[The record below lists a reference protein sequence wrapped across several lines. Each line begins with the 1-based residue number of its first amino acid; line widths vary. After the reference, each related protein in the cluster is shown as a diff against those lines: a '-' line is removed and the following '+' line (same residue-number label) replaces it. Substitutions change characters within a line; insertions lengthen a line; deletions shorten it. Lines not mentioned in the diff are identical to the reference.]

1 MITHVRIE
9 NFRSLKDTGWI
20 QIKPVNI
27 LLGANSSGKSSF
39 LRSFPLFLQ
48 SVTKE
53 LREPISWFDD
63 SLVDFGD
70 YKTSKNRYAA
80 DDEFIKFSYKI
91 HGPYNAYSYYSFYD
105 FGLSY
110 MEYIQ
115 NSDEIELCIFYACD
129 KEGTYVNKIEILWNE
144 NKYVLQIS
152 SRKDQVQAVVN
163 NDLSFCSDWYW
174 EQSTNRGMFP
184 RSYIMPSN
192 GKHVFFDRHMFDVTI
207 STLKGYCSKRL
218 TKEGR
223 LKKVIFKCNGRKTE
237 FLHYLQSECDISSLR
252 TAAKSW
258 NVDSKDFNVVYATIM
273 IWKLLPMIN
282 ILNQSLV
289 NFYSCS
295 SYIAP
300 IRAEAFRSYR
310 NQGLQINDIDAYG
323 RNLNEF
329 ISSLRGKKKNDYDQY
344 CKSILKYSFYVSGEA
359 AQKSIFITN
368 ENGSFNLTDVGFGY
382 SQVLPII
389 TKLWQCIYSMN
400 NSKRNMYRYTPVK
413 NLITIEQP
421 ELHLHPAMQASVADA
436 IIEATKKAKGQ
447 DDERLRFIV
456 ETHSQALLNRIGRRI
471 REGRISADDVNIIMF
486 NKDFGMKNTE
496 VQQISFND
504 QGQLEKWPYGFFDP
518 KD

>member
-1 MITHVRIE
+1 
-9 NFRSLKDTGWI
+9 
-20 QIKPVNI
+20 
-27 LLGANSSGKSSF
+27 
-39 LRSFPLFLQ
+39 
-48 SVTKE
+48 
-53 LREPISWFDD
+53 
-63 SLVDFGD
+63 
-70 YKTSKNRYAA
+70 
-80 DDEFIKFSYKI
+80 
-91 HGPYNAYSYYSFYD
+91 
-105 FGLSY
+105 
-110 MEYIQ
+110 
-115 NSDEIELCIFYACD
+115 
-129 KEGTYVNKIEILWNE
+129 
-144 NKYVLQIS
+144 
-152 SRKDQVQAVVN
+152 
-163 NDLSFCSDWYW
+163 
-174 EQSTNRGMFP
+174 
-184 RSYIMPSN
+184 
-192 GKHVFFDRHMFDVTI
+192 
-207 STLKGYCSKRL
+207 
-218 TKEGR
+218 
-223 LKKVIFKCNGRKTE
+223 
-237 FLHYLQSECDISSLR
+237 
-252 TAAKSW
+252 
-258 NVDSKDFNVVYATIM
+258 
-273 IWKLLPMIN
+273 MIN

-447 DDERLRFIV
+447 DDEKLRFIV

-504 QGQLEKWPYGFFDP
+504 KGQLEKWPYGFFDP

>member
-91 HGPYNAYSYYSFYD
+91 HGPYNVYSYYSFYD
-105 FGLSY
+105 LGLSY

-129 KEGTYVNKIEILWNE
+129 KEGTYVNKIEFLWNE

-192 GKHVFFDRHMFDVTI
+192 GKHIFFDSHMFNVTI

-218 TKEGR
+218 TKEDR
-223 LKKVIFKCNGRKTE
+223 LQKVIFKCNGRKTE

-252 TAAKSW
+252 W
-258 NVDSKDFNVVYATIM
+258 
-273 IWKLLPMIN
+273 
-282 ILNQSLV
+282 
-289 NFYSCS
+289 
-295 SYIAP
+295 
-300 IRAEAFRSYR
+300 
-310 NQGLQINDIDAYG
+310 
-323 RNLNEF
+323 
-329 ISSLRGKKKNDYDQY
+329 
-344 CKSILKYSFYVSGEA
+344 
-359 AQKSIFITN
+359 
-368 ENGSFNLTDVGFGY
+368 
-382 SQVLPII
+382 
-389 TKLWQCIYSMN
+389 
-400 NSKRNMYRYTPVK
+400 
-413 NLITIEQP
+413 
-421 ELHLHPAMQASVADA
+421 
-436 IIEATKKAKGQ
+436 
-447 DDERLRFIV
+447 
-456 ETHSQALLNRIGRRI
+456 
-471 REGRISADDVNIIMF
+471 
-486 NKDFGMKNTE
+486 
-496 VQQISFND
+496 
-504 QGQLEKWPYGFFDP
+504 
-518 KD
+518 

>member
-91 HGPYNAYSYYSFYD
+91 HGPYNVYNFYLFYEFD
-105 FGLSY
+105 LPYIDYIRNEDNVELSVY
-110 MEYIQ
+110 
-115 NSDEIELCIFYACD
+115 YACD
-129 KEGTYVNKIEILWNE
+129 KEGTYINKIEILWNE
-144 NKYVLQIS
+144 NRYLLHIS
-152 SRKDQVQAVVN
+152 SRKDQVQAFVN
-163 NDLSFCSDWYW
+163 NDLGLRSDWYW
-174 EQSTNRGMFP
+174 DQSTNRGMFP
-184 RSYIMPSN
+184 RNYILTSN
-192 GKHVFFDRHMFDVTI
+192 GKHVFFANHMYSATI

-218 TKEGR
+218 TKDNR
-223 LKKVIFKCNGRKTE
+223 LKRVINRCNGRKE
-237 FLHYLQSECDISSLR
+237 DFLNYLQSNCDIASLK
-252 TAAKSW
+252 TIAKSW
-258 NVDSKDFNVVYATIM
+258 NINSDDFNIIFSNIM
-273 IWKLLPMIN
+273 LWKLLPMLTV
-282 ILNQSLV
+282 LNESLV

-344 CKSILKYSFYVSGEA
+344 CKSILKCSFYVSGEA

-400 NSKRNMYRYTPVK
+400 NSKRIMYRYTPVK

-436 IIEATKKAKGQ
+436 IIEAIKKAKGQ

-471 REGRISADDVNIIMF
+471 REGKIRADDVNIIMF
-486 NKDFGMKNTE
+486 NKDIGMKNTE

-504 QGQLEKWPYGFFDP
+504 KGQLEKWPYGFFDP